1 MGNALLLPQSVA
13 QSAPSVPSI
22 SALAAPVL
30 ATLWGDQVP
39 FNEGV
44 GMSGHPLLPQS
55 ELYSRIC
62 VRDPYFA
69 LREVTMVGPGEVLA
83 RVPVEQDPGAEAS
96 PINAAE
102 VGRHLAILG
111 SCASALVN
119 PKEGQHYYLARR
131 ARLERLHDGP
141 RARLDEP
148 LWGLARA
155 EFVDKRCTRAS
166 TVLADPD
173 GLPLYSL
180 EVDYHVLS
188 AAAFLRLFQGARVE
202 LRREPRA
209 ERAPRGATPAD
220 FAAMRSNPHRE
231 PPPLKDYVHDGECM
245 KATLAVTAE
254 LCKGHFALHPVLP
267 VAVVMSGLSGLA
279 GSVLR
284 HLVGNE
290 QARYLVTRGE
300 VRADSLAYAGE
311 TVTFGAHRQSVQGS
325 EHRFYCWA
333 SVGER
338 LIGVMDLTLTSLE

>member
-1 MGNALLLPQSVA
+1 MANALQLPLTVA
-13 QSAPSVPSI
+13 QTAPSI

-39 FNEGV
+39 FEEGV
-44 GMSGHPLLPQS
+44 GMSGHPILARS
-55 ELYSRIC
+55 ELFARIC

-69 LREVTMVGPGEVLA
+69 LSEVTMVGPGEVLA

-111 SCASALVN
+111 SCASALIN
-119 PKEGQHYYLARR
+119 SKEGQHYYLARR

-173 GLPLYSL
+173 GLPLFSL
-180 EVDYHVLS
+180 DVDYHVLS
-188 AAAFLRLFQGARVE
+188 AAAFLRLFQGARQDM
-202 LRREPRA
+202 RREPRA
-209 ERAPRGATPAD
+209 ERGPRCAGPAD
-220 FAAMRSNPHRE
+220 FAALRTNPHRQ
-231 PPPLKDYVHDGECM
+231 PPPLKDFVRDGECM
-245 KATLAVTAE
+245 KASLEVTAE

-279 GSVLR
+279 GAVLR
-284 HLVGNE
+284 QLVGNE

-325 EHRFYCWA
+325 DHRFYCWA
-333 SVGER
+333 AVGER
-338 LIGVMDLTLTSLE
+338 LIGVMDLTPR